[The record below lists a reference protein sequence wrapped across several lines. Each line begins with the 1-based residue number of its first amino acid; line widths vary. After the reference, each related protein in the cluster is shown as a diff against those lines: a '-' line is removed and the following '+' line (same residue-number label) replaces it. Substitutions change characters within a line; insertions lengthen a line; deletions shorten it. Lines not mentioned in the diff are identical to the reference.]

1 MARWQYTNGLHD
13 IGNGCYAYLQPD
25 GGWGWSNAGLVV
37 DGRST
42 LLVDTLFD
50 LPLTR
55 AMLERMRAAVPAA
68 AKIDTVVNTH
78 GNPDHTFGNELVP
91 GAEIIATNA
100 CVEDMRA
107 TPPEMLAGLMKNW
120 RSLGEGA
127 AFIHQLMGNFQ
138 FEGITLTLPTRTF
151 DGTLSVAVG
160 GKRVDLI
167 EVGPA
172 HTKGDT
178 IVHVPRDRAVFTGDI
193 LFSNGHP
200 IMWVG
205 PVANWIAACDRIL
218 ALDVDIVV
226 PGHGPVTDKAGVRAM
241 KHYLEYV
248 RDEAK
253 KRFDAGLDFEE
264 AARDV
269 ALDAFGD
276 WRDDERIVANVHAL
290 YREFRHDPTPPD
302 APTLFAAMSRYY
314 AARHAGHTHGEGH
327 R

>member
-1 MARWQYTNGLHD
+1 MARWQYTEGLHD

-55 AMLERMRAAVPAA
+55 TMLARMRAAVPAA
-68 AKIDTVVNTH
+68 ARIDTVINTH
-78 GNPDHTFGNELVP
+78 GNPDHTFGNELVA
-91 GAEIIATNA
+91 GAEIIASTA
-100 CVEDMRA
+100 CVEDMRE

-120 RSLGEGA
+120 RSLGDGA
-127 AFIHQLMGNFQ
+127 AFLHQLMGNFQ
-138 FEGITLTLPTRTF
+138 FDGITLTLPTRTF

-160 GKRVDLI
+160 GKAVDLI

-172 HTKGDT
+172 HTRGDT
-178 IVHVPRDRAVFTGDI
+178 IVHVPADRVVYTGDI

-226 PGHGPVTDKAGVRAM
+226 PGHGPITDKSGVAAM
-241 KHYLEYV
+241 KRYLEYI
-248 RDEAK
+248 RDEAR

-264 AARDV
+264 AARDI
-269 ALDAFGD
+269 ALDAYAL
-276 WRDDERIVANVHAL
+276 WRDDERIVANMHAL
-290 YREFRHDPTPPD
+290 YREFRHDITPPD
-302 APTLFAAMSRYY
+302 APTLFAAMSRYH
-314 AARHAGHTHGEGH
+314 AVRHAGHTHGEGH

>member
-1 MARWQYTNGLHD
+1 MARWQYTEGLHD

-55 AMLERMRAAVPAA
+55 TMLARMRAAVPAA
-68 AKIDTVVNTH
+68 ARIDTVINTH
-78 GNPDHTFGNELVP
+78 GNPDHTFGNELVA
-91 GAEIIATNA
+91 GAEIIASTA
-100 CVEDMRA
+100 CVEDMRE

-120 RSLGEGA
+120 RSLGDGA
-127 AFIHQLMGNFQ
+127 AFLHQLMGNFQ
-138 FEGITLTLPTRTF
+138 FDGITLTLPTRTF

-160 GKRVDLI
+160 GKTVDLI

-172 HTKGDT
+172 HTRGDT
-178 IVHVPRDRAVFTGDI
+178 IVHVPADRVVYTGDI

-200 IMWVG
+200 IMWAG

-226 PGHGPVTDKAGVRAM
+226 PGHGPITDKSGVAAM
-241 KHYLEYV
+241 KRYLEYI

-253 KRFDAGLDFEE
+253 RRFDAGMGYEE
-264 AARDV
+264 AARDISLEPF
-269 ALDAFGD
+269 AGWTDP
-276 WRDDERIVANVHAL
+276 ERILVNVHAL
-290 YREFRHDPTPPD
+290 YREFRQDKTPPD
-302 APTLFAAMSRYY
+302 AMALFAAMGRYHAEQKR
-314 AARHAGHTHGEGH
+314 AAQ
-327 R
+327 